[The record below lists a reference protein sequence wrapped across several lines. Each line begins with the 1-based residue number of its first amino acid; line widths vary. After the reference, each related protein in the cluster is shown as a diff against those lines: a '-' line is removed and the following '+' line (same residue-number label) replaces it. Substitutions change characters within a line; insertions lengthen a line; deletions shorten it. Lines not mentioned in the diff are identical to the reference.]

1 MIQESIV
8 FASFHPLDPAAL
20 SSGPART
27 LTRRQM
33 LQQGA
38 AVATALMLAPAA
50 VRAAN
55 PAPGGCTLGFSTYGM
70 KALKTEDAIRQTQAI
85 GFDAIEI
92 AVRPDWDS
100 APGNMPPDRRA
111 AVGRQLKE
119 SGLKLTS
126 LMEHMEPS
134 TSNDEHQ
141 QHLIRL
147 AGVCELAADWS
158 TRARP
163 LVQTTL
169 GGGEW
174 EKKQEFYRDRV
185 GDWLEVAEKHEV
197 VLAIKPHRGGGMS
210 QPSEAVWLIQQLGN
224 SKWLRMVYD
233 YSHYAF
239 RDLPLKETIETALP
253 YTAHIAVKDPV
264 QQGDRVVFDLPGTH
278 GTVDFPLLFRK
289 FYDGGYRGDMSC
301 EVSGMVWS
309 RPDYDQIEGAKRCYA
324 AMAKAFEE
332 SGVPRG

>member
-1 MIQESIV
+1 MSETIRQPST
-8 FASFHPLDPAAL
+8 FDCAGTPMYLP
-20 SSGPART
+20 
-27 LTRRQM
+27 TRRQM
-33 LQQGA
+33 LQQSTA
-38 AVATALMLAPAA
+38 MATAWLLTPAA
-50 VRAAN
+50 VRAADQI
-55 PAPGGCTLGFSTYGM
+55 PGSCTLGFSTYGM
-70 KALKTEDAIRQTQAI
+70 KTLKTEEAIRQVADI

-100 APGNMPPDRRA
+100 APGNMPSDRRT

-134 TSNDEHQ
+134 PSDDEHRK
-141 QHLIRL
+141 HLIRL
-147 AGVCELAADWS
+147 AEVCELAAAWS
-158 TRARP
+158 TGAKP

-174 EKKQEFYRDRV
+174 EKKKEFYRDRV
-185 GDWLEVAEKHEV
+185 GDWLEVAKEQEV

-210 QPSEAVWLIQQLGN
+210 RPSEAVWLIQQLGN

-239 RDLPLKETIETALP
+239 RNLPLEDTIKTALP

-309 RPDYDQIEGAKRCYA
+309 KPDYDPIEGAKRCYS
-324 AMAKAFEE
+324 AMAKAFHA